1 MKFFRKWPIE
11 SDGNDD
17 FSRSSTMKTTTK
29 TMMALLVVLALVASA
44 CGAAADKISEKAA
57 EQAAEKLI
65 EASGDGNVS
74 VDLSGDGDD
83 ASMKIETEDG
93 SMSFGAGSEM
103 PDGLTIPVPDGGT
116 VTTAITS
123 DDGVMASLY
132 YDQGRYEE
140 IVGFYES
147 WTSKDGSDWQK
158 QSMDASTDDGT
169 VRTTMWFDE
178 SGDNLISA
186 GDCTAMGSDDMELNA
201 VCVTV
206 SQGG

>member
-1 MKFFRKWPIE
+1 
-11 SDGNDD
+11 
-17 FSRSSTMKTTTK
+17 MKTTTK
-29 TMMALLVVLALVASA
+29 MMMALLVVLALVASA

-93 SMSFGAGSEM
+93 SMSFGAGTEM

-116 VTTAITS
+116 VQTAITA
-123 DDGVMASLY
+123 DDAVMASLY
-132 YDQGRYEE
+132 YDEGRYEE

-147 WTSKDGSDWQK
+147 WTSKDGSDWTK

-169 VRTTMWFDE
+169 IRTTMWFQE
-178 SGDNLISA
+178 SEDA
-186 GDCTAMGSDDMELNA
+186 MVTVGDCTAMGSDTMEINS

-206 SQGG
+206 TEGG